1 MDLIGW
7 IWPSS
12 GNGSSLRTH
21 MALHKLISLKSIV
34 FIYLSE
40 IHDQL
45 LLNEVI
51 HDDQLLLNKVGLK
64 THLCTN

>member
-12 GNGSSLRTH
+12 GSGSSLHTH
-21 MALHKLISLKSIV
+21 MASHKLISLKSIV

-51 HDDQLLLNKVGLK
+51 HDDLLLNKVGLK